1 MCVHA
6 NAHSISIVQ
15 CVLLSLHTPEN
26 LHRVKTLSDWLA
38 NMASIP
44 PIIYFSHSL
53 SRLFLLPFLKF
64 SFLLNVCHLCH
75 LSMVLRS
82 PIPSFALH
90 AILSFSCFTLLEN

>member
-38 NMASIP
+38 DMASIP

-53 SRLFLLPFLKF
+53 SHLFLP
-64 SFLLNVCHLCH
+64 
-75 LSMVLRS
+75 
-82 PIPSFALH
+82 
-90 AILSFSCFTLLEN
+90 FSCCHFSNSASY